1 MKNYQKSMIRYKEII
16 FDKGICMRSALLDIP
31 IDMIET
37 IVENAFGWLV
47 VVDKDGKII
56 YINKN
61 YCDFLEVERDTV
73 IGMHVSKVIENSRM
87 HIVAATGKE
96 EIADL
101 QYIRGNYMIANRIP
115 IVSNNQVV
123 GAFGTVF
130 FRDTKEWMKMNSHV
144 KSMLTKIQS
153 YIQDI
158 DRSVKYSLDD
168 LLGNSKQIQSLKN
181 KVKMIAASD
190 ISVLIRGESGTGK
203 ELFAHSIHQLSNRS
217 HQPFVKI
224 NCGAI
229 PEHLLESELFG
240 YEEGAFTGAK
250 KGGKKGKFQLADG
263 GTLFLDEIGDMPINM
278 QVKLLRALQEGEV
291 ESVGSTEPVHIDVR
305 IIAATNRP
313 LEKMMEEKR
322 FREDLFYR
330 INVVP
335 FMIPPLRE
343 RMEDVPALIEYF
355 IKKITKKSGKRIMSI
370 EEEVIERFNQ
380 YSWPGNIR
388 EMENVIEASIHL
400 TNNEVINLESL
411 PDYLKESSLFPVGK
425 KKLKEII
432 EETEKRILL
441 QSLVKFNNNK
451 LDAAKAL
458 GISKS
463 SLYEKLKKYEIEH

>member
-1 MKNYQKSMIRYKEII
+1 MK
-16 FDKGICMRSALLDIP
+16 SALFDLPVEIV
-31 IDMIET
+31 ET

-47 VVDKDGKII
+47 VVNKEGTII

-61 YCDFLEVERDTV
+61 YCDFLEVEREQV
-73 IGMHVSKVIENSRM
+73 LGKHVSGVIENSRM
-87 HIVAATGKE
+87 HIVAESGKE

-115 IVSNNQVV
+115 IFSGGEVI

-130 FRDTKEWMKMNSHV
+130 FRDTKEWMQMNSHV

-153 YIQDI
+153 YIQEI
-158 DRSVKYSLDD
+158 DPSVKYSLDD
-168 LLGNSKQIQSLKN
+168 ILGNSSQIHSLKE
-181 KVKMIAASD
+181 KVKMVAASD

-263 GTLFLDEIGDMPINM
+263 GTLFLDEIGDMPLNM
-278 QVKLLRALQEGEV
+278 QVKLLRALQEGEI
-291 ESVGSTEPVHIDVR
+291 ESVGSTSSVKVDVR

-335 FMIPPLRE
+335 FMVPSLRD
-343 RMEDVPALIEYF
+343 RMEDLSLLIDSF
-355 IKKITKKSGKRIMSI
+355 IKKITKKSGKRISAI
-370 EEEVIERFNQ
+370 EDEVIEKFHQ

-388 EMENVIEASIHL
+388 ELENVIEASIHL
-400 TNNEVINLESL
+400 TNNESITTESL
-411 PDYLKESSLFPVGK
+411 PDYMKESAVYPVGK
-425 KKLKEII
+425 KNLKDIL
-432 EETEKRILL
+432 EETEKRILT
-441 QSLVKFNNNK
+441 QSLTKYNH
-451 LDAAKAL
+451 DRIEAAKAL

-463 SLYEKLKKYEIEH
+463 SMYEKLKKYGIE